1 MTKDDIIKLA
11 RDAAAKHGHTF
22 KGFRSQEEPTMNCCD
37 DYGNCR
43 QGRDCPIRIRREWKS
58 IDNKLAVA
66 MWSLVAVFI
75 CTIIGSLV
83 YLILGV
89 L

>member
-1 MTKDDIIKLA
+1 
-11 RDAAAKHGHTF
+11 
-22 KGFRSQEEPTMNCCD
+22 MNCCD

-43 QGRDCPIRIRREWKS
+43 QGMDCPIRVYKN
-58 IDNKLAVA
+58 IDKCLTYA
-66 MWSLVAVFI
+66 MWSLVAVFS